1 MDFNIETEELKRSLI
16 KGCTSDLDVSENF
29 VVETYDRFFFR
40 LEELSDVQQHPTKF
54 WKIYD
59 VGTTHEISG
68 RLNLMWMTDDGRAI
82 STREASHFT
91 ILNWAMYNYV
101 HNKSEKQK
109 KYIFDYF
116 WNPFELKNH
125 NVDDPV
131 ILERNQ
137 NYEKNNNLHL
147 SKLME
152 KFMKEINLV
161 RLSGPYRDKTFGGS
175 GYGHVNKLLE
185 TPHFS
190 IESFN
195 TLTDRQVKL
204 LKYIINHFNLNN
216 VDIHGDFNK
225 IRPSEVQV
233 NDYSKEQ
240 IVSTQL
246 NQR

>member
-1 MDFNIETEELKRSLI
+1 MDFNIETEELKKSLI
-16 KGCTSDLDVSENF
+16 KGCTSDLDVSKNF

-40 LEELSDVQQHPTKF
+40 SEELSDIQQHPTKC

-59 VGTTHEISG
+59 VGTTHEIGG
-68 RLNLMWMTDDGRAI
+68 RLNLMWITDDGRAI
-82 STREASHFT
+82 FTREASHFT

-101 HNKSEKQK
+101 QNKSEKQK
-109 KYIFDYF
+109 KYIIDYF

-131 ILERNQ
+131 ILERTQ

-216 VDIHGDFNK
+216 VDVLGNFNK

-233 NDYSKEQ
+233 NDYSEEQ
-240 IVSTQL
+240 IVSKQL